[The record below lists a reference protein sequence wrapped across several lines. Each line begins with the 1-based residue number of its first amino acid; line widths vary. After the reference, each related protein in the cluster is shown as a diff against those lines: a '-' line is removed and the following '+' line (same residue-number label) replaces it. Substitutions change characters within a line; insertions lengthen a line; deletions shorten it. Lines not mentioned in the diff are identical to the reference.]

1 MREQERRKTKELVA
15 KYNQYYCQPGEDIAK
30 LGLSLERIDVKFEPQ
45 TLVFL
50 FKLSNLNS
58 EQVFSHKARVCGE
71 VVSKEINLSMSA
83 IQGIIKRAFQCQ

>member
-1 MREQERRKTKELVA
+1 
-15 KYNQYYCQPGEDIAK
+15 
-30 LGLSLERIDVKFEPQ
+30 VKFEPQ

-71 VVSKEINLSMSA
+71 VISKEINLSMSA
-83 IQGIIKRAFQCQ
+83 IQGIIKRAFQCR